1 MDVELWRNFRP
12 SLKLSAVQSF
22 FVCIEFPWNGRIQ
35 PSRNEKVL
43 NFSIL
48 ARPPFDF
55 LWCFYFAFIM
65 ILISLHLHNRTQH
78 DSIQRDLPFQNIIPS
93 TYTVSLTHFSLNAS
107 ISTLCKMFVRLQ
119 KHDVK
124 SPPQIELNFQR
135 DLLFYARWFRNKKL
149 LCRAP
154 KTRREKNDFSAFPW
168 FWISSGNENVKSEKI
183 KQRNTNLFAF
193 HKLYQQSSA
202 SRGNNSKSSIFC
214 RIVLCSLSAT
224 KMFLQSF
231 FRTTLCCMQR
241 DFSS

>member
-1 MDVELWRNFRP
+1 MEEFSRAETKKFWNSHSCLAPFRLP
-12 SLKLSAVQSF
+12 
-22 FVCIEFPWNGRIQ
+22 
-35 PSRNEKVL
+35 
-43 NFSIL
+43 
-48 ARPPFDF
+48 
-55 LWCFYFAFIM
+55 LWCFYFEFIM
-65 ILISLHLHNRTQH
+65 ILISLHLHNWTQH
-78 DSIQRDLPFQNIIPS
+78 DSIQRELPLQNVITS
-93 TYTVSLTHFSLNAS
+93 TYALSLTHFSLNAS

-168 FWISSGNENVKSEKI
+168 FWMSSGNESVKSEKI

-214 RIVLCSLSAT
+214 RIVLIFVISDENVFAEL
-224 KMFLQSF
+224 
-231 FRTTLCCMQR
+231 FRATLCCMQR
-241 DFSS
+241 IFPLSGVNFSCCCFLERKFYLFE